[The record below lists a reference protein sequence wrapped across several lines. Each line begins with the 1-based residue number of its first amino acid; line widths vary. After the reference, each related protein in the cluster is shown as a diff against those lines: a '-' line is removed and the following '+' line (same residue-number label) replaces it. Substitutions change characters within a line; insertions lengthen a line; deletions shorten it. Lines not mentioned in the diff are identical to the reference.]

1 MVSNFRV
8 HINKSYKKM
17 KRLAFLKER
26 YKKLILEPRKEI
38 ESEIDKDLKE
48 EESVKGSN
56 VKCLH

>member
-8 HINKSYKKM
+8 HINKSYKKV
-17 KRLAFLKER
+17 KRLALLKER

-38 ESEIDKDLKE
+38 ESEIEKDLKE
-48 EESVKGSN
+48 EESVEISN

>member
-1 MVSNFRV
+1 MVSNFRI
-8 HINKSYKKM
+8 HINKSHKKM

-48 EESVKGSN
+48 EERQGL
-56 VKCLH
+56 KC